1 MRVRV
6 WMDVCTCASP
16 REGRERVI
24 ENARTKSRR
33 LCRMPV
39 PLPELV
45 PVPRPC
51 LCWCLRLRLRLRLCL
66 CPCLC
71 ENRRS
76 PTSRRRPGEAPA
88 QLNCPESSRDSTRQ
102 HNSTS
107 QWETWVGLP
116 LQAEVHPI
124 PKMYMLELFC
134 CAQWTCLV
142 TSKMEQ
148 RGGEVGAPC
157 VPTRSLCGHSLHPPH
172 LSDEGLLHH
181 PE

>member
-6 WMDVCTCASP
+6 WLDVCTCASP

-24 ENARTKSRR
+24 ENASTSSRR
-33 LCRMPV
+33 LCRLPV
-39 PLPELV
+39 PLPEPV

-51 LCWCLRLRLRLRLCL
+51 LCQCLRLRLRLRQCL

-88 QLNCPESSRDSTRQ
+88 RHRPESSRDSTRQ

-107 QWETWVGLP
+107 QWDIWVGLP
-116 LQAEVHPI
+116 LRAEDHQTQ
-124 PKMYMLELFC
+124 MYMLQLFC

-142 TSKMEQ
+142 LSGWSKEELARHTTHSFTVWPFMTST
-148 RGGEVGAPC
+148 P
-157 VPTRSLCGHSLHPPH
+157 SL
-172 LSDEGLLHH
+172 
-181 PE
+181 